1 MGRCPTSR
9 TVPARYILVNMVTP
23 NRPSRRFQQTPDPNP
38 LVVMPI
44 KCRADLRQRLKIA
57 AAEDGLTYAQLLVSL
72 LDLRDD
78 RHRRQRAAQASPLH
92 RPRAET
98 A

>member
-1 MGRCPTSR
+1 MWP
-9 TVPARYILVNMVTP
+9 PRYILIYMVNP
-23 NRPSRRFQQTPDPNP
+23 KRPHRAFQQTPAKPATI
-38 LVVMPI
+38 LLPI
-44 KCRADLRQRLKIA
+44 KCPPDVRQRLKIA